1 MELWLESCI
10 VVLAVLVLLLCIRL
24 HLAKK
29 VALEIHAAL
38 PEKLNTDTN
47 TPITLSCRDKDLCLL
62 ADTLNQSLEQLRAM
76 QHCFKQGNTQLQ
88 TSITSISHDLRTP
101 LTTICGYLELLE
113 KEPLS
118 AVSRQ
123 YVAIIRECT
132 KVMTQ
137 LTEELFRYSV
147 VLSVP
152 LAQPL
157 QEVSVNRILEGSI
170 AAMYVVL
177 KRHRITPDIT
187 ITDHTVLRTLDPS
200 ALSRVFS
207 NLLNNAVKYSDGDL
221 SITLSEDG
229 IITFSNTAAA
239 LSEVEVGRL
248 FDRFY
253 TVENAK
259 NATGLGLSLHRIRQG
274 NMHFSHPRPFRFGSR
289 YGCCERTGLRH
300 RHQRP
305 SRRTCRRSSHCGCTC
320 ARARQHLSR
329 HASHHG
335 NKNARKRRAH
345 NRIFHPYSAR
355 KTKLREKKPHH
366 CRSFRCH
373 DCCGKR
379 VKGRKPHH
387 SLCG

>member
-88 TSITSISHDLRTP
+88 AAITSISHDLRTP
-101 LTTICGYLELLE
+101 LTAICGYLELLE

-123 YVAIIRECT
+123 YVAIIRERT

-152 LAQPL
+152 LAQSL

-170 AAMYVVL
+170 AAMYAVL

-187 ITDHTVLRTLDPS
+187 MTDRTWAFIARTL
-200 ALSRVFS
+200 VEQMHGQM
-207 NLLNNAVKYSDGDL
+207 NAAYK
-221 SITLSEDG
+221 
-229 IITFSNTAAA
+229 A
-239 LSEVEVGRL
+239 GRL
-248 FDRFY
+248 
-253 TVENAK
+253 V
-259 NATGLGLSLHRIRQG
+259 IR
-274 NMHFSHPRPFRFGSR
+274 RP
-289 YGCCERTGLRH
+289 
-300 RHQRP
+300 
-305 SRRTCRRSSHCGCTC
+305 
-320 ARARQHLSR
+320 
-329 HASHHG
+329 
-335 NKNARKRRAH
+335 
-345 NRIFHPYSAR
+345 I
-355 KTKLREKKPHH
+355 
-366 CRSFRCH
+366 
-373 DCCGKR
+373 
-379 VKGRKPHH
+379 
-387 SLCG
+387 

>member
-88 TSITSISHDLRTP
+88 AAITSISHDLRTP
-101 LTTICGYLELLE
+101 LTAICGYLELLE

-118 AVSRQ
+118 AASLQ
-123 YVAIIRECT
+123 YVAIIRERT
-132 KVMTQ
+132 DVMTQ
-137 LTEELFRYSV
+137 LTEELFWYSV

-170 AAMYVVL
+170 AAMYAVL

-187 ITDHTVLRTLDPS
+187 MTDRTWAFIARTL
-200 ALSRVFS
+200 VEQMHGQM
-207 NLLNNAVKYSDGDL
+207 NAAYK
-221 SITLSEDG
+221 
-229 IITFSNTAAA
+229 A
-239 LSEVEVGRL
+239 GRL
-248 FDRFY
+248 
-253 TVENAK
+253 V
-259 NATGLGLSLHRIRQG
+259 IRMQ
-274 NMHFSHPRPFRFGSR
+274 
-289 YGCCERTGLRH
+289 
-300 RHQRP
+300 
-305 SRRTCRRSSHCGCTC
+305 
-320 ARARQHLSR
+320 
-329 HASHHG
+329 
-335 NKNARKRRAH
+335 
-345 NRIFHPYSAR
+345 I
-355 KTKLREKKPHH
+355 
-366 CRSFRCH
+366 
-373 DCCGKR
+373 
-379 VKGRKPHH
+379 
-387 SLCG
+387 

>member
-1 MELWLESCI
+1 MAGKLYRGTGGSCPFI
-10 VVLAVLVLLLCIRL
+10 MYPITSGKEGGTGNPCR
-24 HLAKK
+24 
-29 VALEIHAAL
+29 
-38 PEKLNTDTN
+38 PSEKLNTDTN

-207 NLLNNAVKYSDGDL
+207 NLLNNAVK
-221 SITLSEDG
+221 TVTG
-229 IITFSNTAAA
+229 IF
-239 LSEVEVGRL
+239 
-248 FDRFY
+248 
-253 TVENAK
+253 
-259 NATGLGLSLHRIRQG
+259 
-274 NMHFSHPRPFRFGSR
+274 
-289 YGCCERTGLRH
+289 
-300 RHQRP
+300 P
-305 SRRTCRRSSHCGCTC
+305 SRFPKTASSPFPIQRQHSVKWKSAGFLTASIPWKMPKMRPVLGFHCTDTGGAD
-320 ARARQHLSR
+320 ARADGCL
-329 HASHHG
+329 
-335 NKNARKRRAH
+335 
-345 NRIFHPYSAR
+345 
-355 KTKLREKKPHH
+355 L
-366 CRSFRCH
+366 
-373 DCCGKR
+373 
-379 VKGRKPHH
+379 
-387 SLCG
+387 

>member
-259 NATGLGLSLHRIRQG
+259 KCDRSWAFIARTLVEQMHGRWMPLMKRGGLSSGGR
-274 NMHFSHPRPFRFGSR
+274 FSLFF
-289 YGCCERTGLRH
+289 Y
-300 RHQRP
+300 
-305 SRRTCRRSSHCGCTC
+305 
-320 ARARQHLSR
+320 
-329 HASHHG
+329 
-335 NKNARKRRAH
+335 
-345 NRIFHPYSAR
+345 
-355 KTKLREKKPHH
+355 KTDQK
-366 CRSFRCH
+366 
-373 DCCGKR
+373 
-379 VKGRKPHH
+379 
-387 SLCG
+387 

>member
-157 QEVSVNRILEGSI
+157 QEVSVNRILQGSI
-170 AAMYVVL
+170 AAMYAVL

-187 ITDHTVLRTLDPS
+187 MTDRTWAFIARTLVEQMHGQMD
-200 ALSRVFS
+200 
-207 NLLNNAVKYSDGDL
+207 
-221 SITLSEDG
+221 
-229 IITFSNTAAA
+229 AAYEA
-239 LSEVEVGRL
+239 GRL
-248 FDRFY
+248 
-253 TVENAK
+253 V
-259 NATGLGLSLHRIRQG
+259 IRMQ
-274 NMHFSHPRPFRFGSR
+274 
-289 YGCCERTGLRH
+289 
-300 RHQRP
+300 
-305 SRRTCRRSSHCGCTC
+305 
-320 ARARQHLSR
+320 
-329 HASHHG
+329 
-335 NKNARKRRAH
+335 
-345 NRIFHPYSAR
+345 I
-355 KTKLREKKPHH
+355 
-366 CRSFRCH
+366 
-373 DCCGKR
+373 
-379 VKGRKPHH
+379 
-387 SLCG
+387 

>member
-1 MELWLESCI
+1 MS
-10 VVLAVLVLLLCIRL
+10 
-24 HLAKK
+24 
-29 VALEIHAAL
+29 
-38 PEKLNTDTN
+38 
-47 TPITLSCRDKDLCLL
+47 S

-248 FDRFY
+248 LTASIPWKMPKMRPVLGFHCTD
-253 TVENAK
+253 
-259 NATGLGLSLHRIRQG
+259 TGGAD
-274 NMHFSHPRPFRFGSR
+274 
-289 YGCCERTGLRH
+289 
-300 RHQRP
+300 
-305 SRRTCRRSSHCGCTC
+305 
-320 ARARQHLSR
+320 ARADGCL
-329 HASHHG
+329 
-335 NKNARKRRAH
+335 
-345 NRIFHPYSAR
+345 
-355 KTKLREKKPHH
+355 L
-366 CRSFRCH
+366 
-373 DCCGKR
+373 
-379 VKGRKPHH
+379 
-387 SLCG
+387 